1 MISTRNLVQVR
12 THAQKYFQKLQKNST
27 NKSAYAECKKKF
39 KESTKLRVKEEVVVK
54 QGSNLPLSSQ
64 SPLIIAP
71 KIEIAVPKTEPSLEK
86 SMFARVS
93 SLDSSITDSFGSFL
107 FGE

>member
-1 MISTRNLVQVR
+1 M
-12 THAQKYFQKLQKNST
+12 
-27 NKSAYAECKKKF
+27 
-39 KESTKLRVKEEVVVK
+39 KEEVVVK

-71 KIEIAVPKTEPSLEK
+71 KIEIAVPKTELSLEK

-93 SLDSSITDSFGSFL
+93 SQTIPRSPIHSDLFYLENDFYLDIHRFALFCHLRYRKPSITTFPFDL
-107 FGE
+107 EVVDR